1 MILRASL
8 ATACALFLATS
19 QLAAQE
25 PHRRL
30 VISGDCLQCDF
41 AGKNLAGI
49 HILGGDFSG
58 TRLAGAEMLGAR
70 ILDVRLDGADLTGV
84 SLTEAHL
91 ADTALEATS
100 LGGARLDRAR
110 LHRVNLQNA
119 RLDASRL
126 DGAVMLLTDLSGAQ
140 MRQVSAVGAVLR
152 QSSLERADL
161 RDADLT
167 GAHIVSGRLG
177 GADLRGAVMTGMII
191 ENSDLTGADLRGAGL
206 SGARFIAVNLSG
218 ADFRGAQ
225 GLDANTFRLACGD
238 DRTRLPEG
246 SGLPSCSEP
255 VQIARFISAQRSGR
269 VTPDQ
274 RARMHDVRT
283 ALEQSLAHSERAFM
297 SRHHATSEAFE
308 AARQGLR
315 AAAEAMAAAEL
326 DAEQTSWRFEMRR
339 SEIGEPLRVMIE
351 QSATPPRAPR
361 RTALSAETARPVQPP
376 EPRRDQPGERPRD
389 RPNR

>member
-1 MILRASL
+1 MMMRALL
-8 ATACALFLATS
+8 AIACALFVAAA
-19 QLAAQE
+19 QAAAQE

-58 TRLAGAEMLGAR
+58 TQLTGAEMLGAR
-70 ILDVRLDGADLTGV
+70 ILDVRLDGADLSGV
-84 SLTEAHL
+84 SLAEAHL
-91 ADTALEATS
+91 ADTSLESALLA
-100 LGGARLDRAR
+100 GARLDRAR

-119 RLDASRL
+119 RMDGSRL
-126 DGAVMLLTDLSGAQ
+126 DGAVMLLTDLSGTQ
-140 MRQVSAVGAVLR
+140 LREVSAVGAVLR
-152 QSSLERADL
+152 QSSLERADV
-161 RDADLT
+161 RDSNLT

-177 GADLRGAVMTGMII
+177 GADLRGAIMTNMII
-191 ENSDLTGADLRGAGL
+191 ENSDLTGVDLRSTHL
-206 SGARFIAVNLSG
+206 TGARFIAVNLSG
-218 ADFRGAQ
+218 ADLRGAE
-225 GLDANTFRLACGD
+225 GMDAATFRLACGD
-238 DRTRLPEG
+238 DQTRLPDAA
-246 SGLPSCSEP
+246 SLPSCSEP
-255 VQIARFISAQRSGR
+255 IQIARYVTAQRSGR
-269 VTPDQ
+269 LSADQ

-283 ALEQSLAHSERAFM
+283 ALEHALAESERAFM
-297 SRHHATSEAFE
+297 SRQYAPSEAFE

-361 RTALSAETARPVQPP
+361 RSALTVEPVRPAQPA
-376 EPRRDQPGERPRD
+376 EPRRDRQD
-389 RPNR
+389 R

>member
-1 MILRASL
+1 MIVRAF
-8 ATACALFLATS
+8 TFTVCALFLAS
-19 QLAAQE
+19 AQAAAQE

-58 TRLAGAEMLGAR
+58 TRLNGAEMLGAR
-70 ILDVRLDGADLTGV
+70 ILDVRLDGADMGGV
-84 SLTEAHL
+84 SLAEAHL
-91 ADTALEATS
+91 ADTSLQGAS

-126 DGAVMLLTDLSGAQ
+126 DGAVMLLTDMSGAQ
-140 MRQVSAVGAVLR
+140 MRQVSAVGAILR

-177 GADLRGAVMTGMII
+177 GVDLRSAVMTGMII
-191 ENSDLTGADLRGAGL
+191 ENSDLTGADLRGAHL
-206 SGARFIAVNLSG
+206 TGARFIAANLSG

-225 GLDANTFRLACGD
+225 GIDADTFRLACGD
-238 DRTRLPEG
+238 DRTRLPEAPA
-246 SGLPSCSEP
+246 LAACSEP
-255 VQIARFISAQRSGR
+255 VQIARFVAAQRSGR
-269 VTPDQ
+269 MSADQ
-274 RARMHDVRT
+274 RARMNDVRT
-283 ALEQSLAHSERAFM
+283 ALEQSLAHPERAFM
-297 SRHHATSEAFE
+297 SRHHAPSEAFE

-326 DAEQTSWRFEMRR
+326 DAEQTTWRFEMRR

-361 RTALSAETARPVQPP
+361 RTTLNAEPVRPAQPP
-376 EPRRDQPGERPRD
+376 EPRRDRPSERPRD
-389 RPNR
+389 RPDR